1 MTPRISPPMI
11 PVEILARTLH
21 AETAGCGARGVE
33 ALAALVLHRARLA
46 QECEAARTR
55 FAYGAAAAGLEAMV
69 AAVCRAP
76 FQFGCWRQGGRA
88 WDMPADSPALAM
100 CRRVAA
106 RALAGALPNPAPGA
120 THWHALSVLP
130 GWAVG
135 RVPVAEAG
143 GLALYR
149 LAA

>member
-1 MTPRISPPMI
+1 MTPA
-11 PVEILARTLH
+11 EILARTLH

-46 QECEAARTR
+46 LDCAEARTR
-55 FAYGAAAAGLEAMV
+55 FALGCPPAKLDAMV

-76 FQFGCWRQGGRA
+76 FQFASWRLGGAA
-88 WDMPADSPALAM
+88 WEVPADSPALAM

-120 THWHALSVLP
+120 THWHVLTALP

-135 RVPVAEAG
+135 RVPVAETG

>member
-1 MTPRISPPMI
+1 MTP
-11 PVEILARTLH
+11 VETLARTLH

-33 ALAALVLHRARLA
+33 ALAALVFSRARLA
-46 QECEAARTR
+46 LECEVARLR
-55 FAYGAAAAGLEAMV
+55 FAQGAAADGLEAMV
-69 AAVCRAP
+69 VAVCRAP
-76 FQFGCWRQGGRA
+76 FQFQGWRHGGTA
-88 WDMPADSPALAM
+88 WTVPEDSPALAM

-106 RALAGALPNPAPGA
+106 RALSGALPNPAPGA
-120 THWHALSVLP
+120 THFHAVGVLP

-135 RVPVAEAG
+135 RVPVAELG

>member
-1 MTPRISPPMI
+1 MTLPMTPG
-11 PVEILARTLH
+11 EILARTLH

-33 ALAALVLHRARLA
+33 ALAALVLHRARLSLD
-46 QECEAARTR
+46 CEAARTR
-55 FAYGAAAAGLEAMV
+55 FAHGAAPAGMAGMV

-76 FQFGCWRQGGRA
+76 FQFSCWRVGGSA
-88 WDMPADSPALAM
+88 WDIPAESPALAM

>member
-1 MTPRISPPMI
+1 MNPT
-11 PVEILARTLH
+11 EILARTLH

-33 ALAALVLHRARLA
+33 ALAALVLHRARTAL
-46 QECEAARTR
+46 ECEVARTR
-55 FAYGAAAAGLEAMV
+55 FAQGSAAEDMAAMV

-76 FQFGCWRQGGRA
+76 FQFGCWRVGGAA
-88 WDMPADSPALAM
+88 WAAAPDSPALEM
-100 CRRVAA
+100 CRRVAN
-106 RALAGALPNPAPGA
+106 RAIAGALPNPAPGA
-120 THWHALSVLP
+120 THWHVLSTLP
-130 GWAVG
+130 AWAVG

>member
-1 MTPRISPPMI
+1 MTPN
-11 PVEILARTLH
+11 EILARTLH

-46 QECEAARTR
+46 LGCDVARVR
-55 FAYGAAAAGLEAMV
+55 FALGAPGSGLDQMV

-76 FQFGCWRQGGRA
+76 FQFGCWRAGGSA
-88 WDMPADSPALAM
+88 WEGPADSPALAM

-120 THWHALSVLP
+120 THWHTLAVLP